1 MKNPKTIA
9 AAITTVAAYIRMEE
23 EAIASQLAP
32 KAAAYK
38 PPPERFSPWQL
49 SGRQAQMQMR
59 TQMQLKAYHR

>member
-1 MKNPKTIA
+1 MKNPKMVA
-9 AAITTVAAYIRMEE
+9 AAITAVAAYIRMEE
-23 EAIASQLAP
+23 EAIALQLMHG
-32 KAAAYK
+32 AAYK